1 MATVALRSSVRI
13 IRGTLDPRDLALLIR
28 WIELNKDVL
37 IAYWDGII
45 EYTEDA
51 IATIRPID

>member
-1 MATVALRSSVRI
+1 MKWQISARSVR
-13 IRGTLDPRDLALLIR
+13 GCQMR

-51 IATIRPID
+51 IAAIRPIG